1 MSRVSS
7 KPNVLLKNTKNAK
20 IFGRKKRCKNSAK
33 ICETMSFIEAT
44 INCSEFSALIAQ
56 SLKMYYVI

>member
-20 IFGRKKRCKNSAK
+20 IFGRKKGAK
-33 ICETMSFIEAT
+33 IPRKFV
-44 INCSEFSALIAQ
+44 
-56 SLKMYYVI
+56 KP